1 MKQQNRLLIGL
12 AAGMFITSSGFAA
25 SIVGSKHDLSTGGG
39 APNVAATETSVCVFC
54 HTPHGADTGAPAPLW
69 NKALP
74 DAATFTDYTSSTLD
88 GTADITG
95 SVSLACLSCHDGS
108 QAMDSVINVPGSGG
122 YLASGAQTIDGT
134 IGAMSIASPVPGIGT
149 DLTNDHPVSVE
160 YGGGGAVWGNS
171 YALNDAAF
179 ADNAFKAVTYTA
191 ATDKTATT
199 SNSLPLYEKT
209 VGGAQLAMVECASCH
224 DPHDNANGTFL
235 RVSNA
240 ASAVCTSC
248 HVK

>member
-12 AAGMFITSSGFAA
+12 AAGMFITSSSFAA
-25 SIVGSKHDLSTGGG
+25 SIVGSKHDLSTGG
-39 APNVAATETSVCVFC
+39 AAQSVATTETSVCVFC
-54 HTPHGADTGAPAPLW
+54 HTPHGADTAAPAPLW
-69 NKALP
+69 NKKLP
-74 DAATFTDYTSSTLD
+74 AAATFTNYTSSTLD

-108 QAMDSVINVPGSGG
+108 QAMDSVINKPGTGG
-122 YLASGAQTIDGT
+122 YLATGLQTIDGT
-134 IGAMSIASPVPGIGT
+134 IGVMTGAPVPVIGT
-149 DLTNDHPVSVE
+149 DLSNDHPVSVE
-160 YGGGGAVWGNS
+160 YAGGGAVWSSS
-171 YALNDAAF
+171 YGLNDAAY
-179 ADNAFKAVTYTA
+179 ADSAFKAITYDP

-199 SNSLPLYEKT
+199 ANSLPLYEKT
-209 VGGAQLAMVECASCH
+209 VGASQLAMVECASCH